1 MLIVSSKEQNII
13 QITNMFQERGRW
25 RKGKKKIREIRKR
38 FGERKGKEQKER
50 LMQAVDSMRSERERE
65 RDRDYEYFSF
75 AASSQTNKPIVKT
88 QPGN

>member
-1 MLIVSSKEQNII
+1 
-13 QITNMFQERGRW
+13 
-25 RKGKKKIREIRKR
+25 
-38 FGERKGKEQKER
+38 
-50 LMQAVDSMRSERERE
+50 MQAVYSMRSERERERE

>member
-1 MLIVSSKEQNII
+1 MLIVLSKEQNII

-25 RKGKKKIREIRKR
+25 RKGKKKYMRKKKKIWR
-38 FGERKGKEQKER
+38 AQR

-88 QPGN
+88 QPSN

>member
-1 MLIVSSKEQNII
+1 M
-13 QITNMFQERGRW
+13 R
-25 RKGKKKIREIRKR
+25 KKKRIWRAQRKRAEREINASSIQHEKR
-38 FGERKGKEQKER
+38 
-50 LMQAVDSMRSERERE
+50 ERERE

>member
-1 MLIVSSKEQNII
+1 
-13 QITNMFQERGRW
+13 
-25 RKGKKKIREIRKR
+25 
-38 FGERKGKEQKER
+38 
-50 LMQAVDSMRSERERE
+50 MQAVDSMRSERERE